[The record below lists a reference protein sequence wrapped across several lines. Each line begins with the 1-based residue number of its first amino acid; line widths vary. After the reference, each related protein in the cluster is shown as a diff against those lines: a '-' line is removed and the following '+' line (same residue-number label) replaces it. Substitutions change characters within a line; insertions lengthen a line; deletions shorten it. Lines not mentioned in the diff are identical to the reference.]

1 MTKEISSHDEDED
14 QKKKKNVSI
23 DEGYNEVF
31 EIERICPLEKAK
43 HWWSKTEIKKIRND
57 YKNEVMM
64 DGVRNLVKARIE
76 QEEDDNEIIEERLD
90 EIMADDP
97 SSIARF
103 LQSEPKPMESRSKK
117 ITKSKDKPSQSES
130 DTDSDSGSD
139 SDSDSDSDDSS
150 SSSSSSEDDDWD
162 ILNRLR
168 QKGEKEVQLNSEH
181 QVCELLGVCLC
192 SEEKEVQTLSTVK
205 EQSSSS
211 EGKGRKTDTTP
222 KDKTTS
228 TTAVIES
235 GSNPSI
241 STGTATASSDIYSG
255 NNDDDSI
262 SSSSSDDNHSSS
274 SSSSFTPLALNL
286 ITLKTDTTPKD
297 KTTSTTAVIGSG
309 SNPSIS
315 TGTATATSDIY
326 SGNNDDDSISSS
338 SSDDDHSSSSSSS
351 SSCSSSSSS
360 DDELIFSIN
369 KEFVHCKASEVPR
382 NLDVHPSNDTN
393 PTEHKEDRPRRRSSS
408 IESESESE
416 SEPIIENRE
425 ASSNILMSEK
435 TRQNDLS
442 SATMIPENNHY
453 TSTTSDD
460 DSVTLE
466 NNANDDE
473 HKTDEAGPNIQMS
486 EKTRHKN
493 DKSTATMIPENNH
506 YKSIDNGDPVT
517 LENNTNDDKNKT
529 DNIRPVKRRS
539 KIGKQETDIARF
551 NNNRKLLGDRF
562 RQGVLAVVAIKR
574 LEKMVE
580 RAPLSLPPTDILSM
594 SSRLIE
600 MYLPSDEEKED
611 HDKSSD
617 DDDSSDDDS
626 CCNDNSE
633 CPVCLGLVKSSQHRK
648 IILLRRM
655 LCKRCFDTHYIHRG
669 VKHGKSH
676 GTSAIPNKS
685 SRCSSSIFKATKHN
699 SAKEKSTES
708 KSRNSI
714 GASRTDDALPS
725 TFRSITE
732 NEINVSGR
740 LDKKRIEEKLLA
752 RRRATQRFNTKD
764 TKDKNYVA

>member
-1 MTKEISSHDEDED
+1 M
-14 QKKKKNVSI
+14 
-23 DEGYNEVF
+23 
-31 EIERICPLEKAK
+31 
-43 HWWSKTEIKKIRND
+43 
-57 YKNEVMM
+57 
-64 DGVRNLVKARIE
+64 
-76 QEEDDNEIIEERLD
+76 
-90 EIMADDP
+90 
-97 SSIARF
+97 
-103 LQSEPKPMESRSKK
+103 
-117 ITKSKDKPSQSES
+117 
-130 DTDSDSGSD
+130 
-139 SDSDSDSDDSS
+139 
-150 SSSSSSEDDDWD
+150 
-162 ILNRLR
+162 
-168 QKGEKEVQLNSEH
+168 
-181 QVCELLGVCLC
+181 
-192 SEEKEVQTLSTVK
+192 
-205 EQSSSS
+205 
-211 EGKGRKTDTTP
+211 KTDTTP

-228 TTAVIES
+228 TTAVIERS
-235 GSNPSI
+235 
-241 STGTATASSDIYSG
+241 
-255 NNDDDSI
+255 
-262 SSSSSDDNHSSS
+262 
-274 SSSSFTPLALNL
+274 
-286 ITLKTDTTPKD
+286 
-297 KTTSTTAVIGSG
+297 

-360 DDELIFSIN
+360 DDELISSNN
-369 KEFVHCKASEVPR
+369 KDSVQCKASEVPR

-393 PTEHKEDRPRRRSSS
+393 PTEHKEDKPRRRSSS

-466 NNANDDE
+466 NNANDDKN
-473 HKTDEAGPNIQMS
+473 KTDEAGPNIQMS

-529 DNIRPVKRRS
+529 DDIRPVKRRS

-574 LEKMVE
+574 LEKMVK
-580 RAPLSLPPTDILSM
+580 RAPLSPPPTNILSM

-611 HDKSSD
+611 YDKSSD

-655 LCKRCFDTHYIHRG
+655 LCKRCFDTHYIQRG

-685 SRCSSSIFKATKHN
+685 SRCSSSIPKATKHN